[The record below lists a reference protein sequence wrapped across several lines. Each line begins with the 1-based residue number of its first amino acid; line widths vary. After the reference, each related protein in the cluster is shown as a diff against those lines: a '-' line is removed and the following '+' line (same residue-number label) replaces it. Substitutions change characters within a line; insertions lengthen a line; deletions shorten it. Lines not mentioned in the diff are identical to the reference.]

1 MREVRVKFRVEVVCI
16 SDAGQEHRSDPL
28 EMDRRQLA
36 METLGLNLC
45 ESKAI
50 LESVQNFVVA
60 QQAAEDPEQRRR
72 CQECGD
78 RYASKGGGKIEVK
91 TLFGAVE
98 VANPR
103 WNRCSCQQSGP
114 RTFRPTAA
122 WLNGTTSPELLYLET
137 KWASLIPFT
146 RVADLLQEVLP
157 VDDGTNHETIRRHL
171 QATAQRMEEELG
183 EERQIDLFESE
194 SAEKEEQAPPDGP
207 ITVGIDGGYVRA
219 AHKEGFFEVI
229 AGRSVVA
236 FRRKA
241 GDEVPET
248 KCFGY
253 VQTYDRK
260 PRRRLWELM
269 KSQGL
274 QDHQQMIFMSDGGED
289 VRRVQAYLQPG
300 SEHWIDWFHIT
311 MRVTVL
317 QQQTKSL
324 QSEAGRTETAT
335 ELSKRIDSVKHLL
348 WHGNVAEALDR
359 QADLLL
365 DLQLLRAH
373 STAAGKLAAGMS
385 EFEIYIRN
393 NREFI
398 PNFGERYRQGERIS
412 TAFVESTINQVVSRR
427 FVKKQQMQW
436 TPRGAHLLLQTR
448 TKVLNNELEGVFRRW
463 YPQCRD
469 QRAAA

>member
-1 MREVRVKFRVEVVCI
+1 MKLRVEVVWENE
-16 SDAGQEHRSDPL
+16 GEEQRSDV
-28 EMDRRQLA
+28 MAIDRPQLA
-36 METLGLNLC
+36 METLGLNLG

-50 LESVQNFVVA
+50 LEGVQDIVVA
-60 QQAAEDPEQRRR
+60 QQVAEDLERRRR
-72 CQECGD
+72 CLNCGE
-78 RYASKGGGKIEVK
+78 RYSGKGGGTKEVK
-91 TLFGAVE
+91 TLFGMVK

-103 WNRCSCQQSGP
+103 WNRCRCQPSGAK
-114 RTFRPTAA
+114 TFRPTMS
-122 WLNGTTSPELLYLET
+122 WLQAQTSPELLYLET
-137 KWASLIPFT
+137 KWASLIPFAK
-146 RVADLLQEVLP
+146 VADLLREVLP

-171 QATAQRMEEELG
+171 QETAERMEKALG
-183 EERQIDLFESE
+183 DERQLKLFEE
-194 SAEKEEQAPPDGP
+194 EVAEQEDPAPPDGP

-236 FRRKA
+236 FRREA
-241 GDEVPET
+241 NDEVPES

-253 VQTYDRK
+253 VQTYDEK

-274 QDHQQMIFMSDGGED
+274 QDNQQVVFMSDGGED
-289 VRRVQAYLQPG
+289 VRRVQEYMQPG

-317 QQQTKSL
+317 QQQTKTL
-324 QSEAGRTETAT
+324 TAEAGRAETGAAIA
-335 ELSKRIDSVKHLL
+335 KRIDSVKHLI

-359 QADLLL
+359 LHELLL
-365 DLQLLRAH
+365 DLSLIRAH
-373 STAAGKLAAGMS
+373 SAAAEKLACGMT

-398 PNFGERYRQGERIS
+398 PNFGERYRQGETIT

-427 FVKKQQMQW
+427 FVKKQQMAW
-436 TPRGAHLLLQTR
+436 TLRGAHLLLQTR
-448 TKVLNNELEGVFRRW
+448 TKVLNNELENVFRNW
-463 YPQCRD
+463 YPLFRP
-469 QRAAA
+469 AAKAA